1 MVWFARSEFNFEV
14 TSRAT
19 EREKFMHAANAL
31 TLMAD
36 LITQPQVNQPY
47 QMLKE
52 RLLISHQ
59 LTAV

>member
-1 MVWFARSEFNFEV
+1 
-14 TSRAT
+14 
-19 EREKFMHAANAL
+19 MHAANAL